1 MYRIIT
7 TLPRTHKFLM
17 VPIISMVSILG
28 AHTLYQHVTAPK
40 DMPIQVASSPAETPD
55 NVDLLAQTAVDASG
69 AELLAAL
76 NQRQSA
82 TASLT
87 ANTASASIQ
96 KRLLSVM
103 TNGSDAD
110 FTDGIPYDD
119 ESLGNQGGLAHEV
132 ATQAHQGRSSWQSY
146 SVQEGDSFG
155 AIASQSLGLDPGQ
168 VSTLINTLPDTSAKQ
183 MLTQIRAGTFI
194 DYQLNDDDEL
204 VALRIMRNVRDGMEL
219 TRQAGTNSGFA
230 YHKIRRDTEPL
241 QRQYAGTISG
251 SFGQSAQ
258 ATGLSGA
265 EVAELTRAL
274 SKKLNFRAQS
284 HPGDKFQVLV
294 EADTIDGKPMSSR
307 ILAVHYQGSSTDLTL
322 VRYNDRFYTPDGR
335 GLETAFSRYPFT
347 GQHNVTSPFDLMRRH
362 PVTHQIAPHHGT
374 DFAMTSGTTIKSP
387 AAGKVVQVSQNP
399 FAGRYVVI
407 DHGDGIKT
415 RYLHLSRSLVRQGD
429 TVKMGS
435 QLALS
440 GSSGRVTGP
449 HLHYEVLVNN
459 RAVDPMRVKLPSG
472 QQLSGPQLASFKRQ
486 SQQLIAKLESTDN
499 HRAYAKN
506 TTPATEEQI
515 IAHKDS

>member
-7 TLPRTHKFLM
+7 TLPRPHKFLM

-28 AHTLYQHVTAPK
+28 AHTLYQHVTAA
-40 DMPIQVASSPAETPD
+40 DAISTDVSTSITAADAAED
-55 NVDLLAQTAVDASG
+55 SVLDLTTVDASG

-76 NQRQSA
+76 SKRQ
-82 TASLT
+82 LT
-87 ANTASASIQ
+87 AAVASSPANATVQ
-96 KRLLSVM
+96 KRLINAI

-110 FTDGIPYDD
+110 FTDELPYDD
-119 ESLGNQGGLAHEV
+119 ESLGNHGLSHEV
-132 ATQAHQGRSSWQSY
+132 AAQSAKGHSSWQSY
-146 SVQEGDSFG
+146 TVQDGDSFG
-155 AIASQSLGLDPGQ
+155 SIASQSLGLDPAQ
-168 VSTLINTLPDTSAKQ
+168 VGALIDGLPDASARQ
-183 MLTQIRAGTFI
+183 LLTQIRTGASI

-204 VALRIMRNVRDGMEL
+204 VALRVMRNARDGMEL
-219 TRQAGTNSGFA
+219 TRQLSSQGGFA

-241 QRQYAGTISG
+241 QRQFAGTVSG

-258 ATGLSGA
+258 ATGLSST
-265 EVAELTRAL
+265 EVSELTRVL
-274 SKKLNFRAQS
+274 SKKLNFRTQS

-294 EADTIDGKPMSSR
+294 EADTIDGKAMSSR
-307 ILAVHYQGSSTDLTL
+307 ILAVHYQGTSTDLTL

-335 GLETAFSRYPFT
+335 SLETAFSRFPFT
-347 GQHNVTSPFDLMRRH
+347 GKHNVTSPFDLTRRH
-362 PVTHQIAPHHGT
+362 PVTHRIAPHHGT
-374 DFAMTSGTTIKSP
+374 DFAMAAGTMIKSP

-415 RYLHLSRSLVRQGD
+415 RYLHLTRSLVRQGD
-429 TVKMGS
+429 TVKMGA

-449 HLHYEVLVNN
+449 HLHYEVLLNN

-486 SQQLIAKLESTDN
+486 SQQFIAKLDN
-499 HRAYAKN
+499 IDTHRAYAKN
-506 TTPATEEQI
+506 TNPSVEEQV
-515 IAHKDS
+515 ALHKDS

>member
-28 AHTLYQHVTAPK
+28 AHTLYQHVTATQNMTEHSAP
-40 DMPIQVASSPAETPD
+40 SSIETSD
-55 NVDLLAQTAVDASG
+55 EADLLTMTTVDASG

-76 NQRQSA
+76 SQRQSA
-82 TASLT
+82 AGSLA
-87 ANTASASIQ
+87 ANSGTSIQ
-96 KRLLSVM
+96 KRLLNVM

-110 FTDGIPYDD
+110 FTDDIPYDD
-119 ESLGNQGGLAHEV
+119 ESLGNRGGLTHEV
-132 ATQAHQGRSSWQSY
+132 ATQTQQGHGNWQSY

-155 AIASQSLGLDPGQ
+155 SIASQSLGLDPGQ
-168 VSTLINTLPDTSAKQ
+168 VSTLIDTLPDASAKQ
-183 MLTQIRAGTFI
+183 MLTQLRAGTSI
-194 DYQLNDDDEL
+194 DYQLNDNDEL

-219 TRQAGTNSGFA
+219 TRQAGTSGGFA
-230 YHKIRRDTEPL
+230 YHKIRRDTEPM

-274 SKKLNFRAQS
+274 SKKLNFRTQS

-307 ILAVHYQGSSTDLTL
+307 ILAVHYQGSNTDLTL

-335 GLETAFSRYPFT
+335 SLETAFSRYPFT
-347 GQHNVTSPFDLMRRH
+347 GKHNVTSPFDLTRRH
-362 PVTHQIAPHHGT
+362 PVTHQVAPHHGT
-374 DFAMTSGTTIKSP
+374 DFAMTSGTMIKSP
-387 AAGKVVQVSQNP
+387 ATGKVVQVSHNP
-399 FAGRYVVI
+399 FAGRYVVV
-407 DHGDGIKT
+407 DHSDGIKT
-415 RYLHLSRSLVRQGD
+415 RYLHLSRALVRQGD

-459 RAVDPMRVKLPSG
+459 RAVDPMRVKLPNG
-472 QQLSGPQLASFKRQ
+472 QQLSGQQLASFKRQ
-486 SQQLIAKLESTDN
+486 SQQVIAKLESSDN

-506 TTPATEEQI
+506 TTPSTEEPV